1 MLVSILVGAAPQAFA
16 QPAGEIDLV
25 FVGDV
30 MLDEVPG
37 QAVAQ
42 GQDPF
47 AEFAPILD
55 HADLAV
61 ANLECAVTDGGEAV
75 DKPFTFRAHPR
86 VLDVLARHFGAV
98 SLANNHSA
106 DFGATGLLDTMRRL
120 GEAKI
125 PFFGAGRNL
134 REAHQP
140 LIVQRKGIRVAL
152 LGYEE
157 FLPRW
162 FEAGPSTPGVAWSED
177 EQILRD
183 MRTARAA
190 GADVVIPVIHWG
202 WEHEARPCQR
212 QRELGRALIDAGADA
227 VVGGHPHVTQGAESY
242 QGKVILYSLGNFVFN
257 GFEGEAANTGW
268 LLHLVLDKLGVR
280 RWYTWVARL
289 DERGLPRLVPT
300 AASPCGDA
308 LSNQIRSCRMGG
320 SASTVRAEP

>member
-1 MLVSILVGAAPQAFA
+1 MRLRPLLLASFIVGAAPQALA
-16 QPAGEIDLV
+16 QQAGEIDLV
-25 FVGDV
+25 FVGDI
-30 MLDEVPG
+30 MLDEAPG
-37 QAVAQ
+37 EAVAQ

-47 AEFAPILD
+47 AAFAPVLD
-55 HADLAV
+55 RADLAV
-61 ANLECAVTDGGEAV
+61 GNLECAVTDRGEAV
-75 DKPFTFRAHPR
+75 NKPFTFRAHPR

-106 DFGATGLLDTMRRL
+106 DFGTTGLLDTMRRL
-120 GEAKI
+120 AAARI

-162 FEAGPSTPGVAWSED
+162 FEAGPTTPGVAWSED

-183 MRTARAA
+183 MQTARAT
-190 GADVVIPVIHWG
+190 GADIVIPVIHWG
-202 WEHEARPCQR
+202 WENEAQPCQR
-212 QRELGRALIDAGADA
+212 QRELARVLIDAGADA

-242 QGKVILYSLGNFVFN
+242 KGKLILYSLGNFVFN

-268 LLHLVLDKLGVR
+268 LLHLALDKRGIR
-280 RWYTWVARL
+280 RWYTLVARL
-289 DERGLPRLVPT
+289 DERGLPQLVRA

-308 LSNQIRSCRMGG
+308 LSNQIRSCRMG
-320 SASTVRAEP
+320 S